1 LVKRAPRERRPFFR
15 FHLAYQIAPTPH
27 RVETRYG
34 IAETNG
40 QIIAPSMEVTMSTLS
55 TKFATGFFLAAA
67 IVAVAPA
74 GSALAQDS
82 EAIRAKCI
90 GLAGNNNL
98 TGNAEDN
105 RGRYRLEVYTNCM
118 RQHGLNP

>member
-1 LVKRAPRERRPFFR
+1 M
-15 FHLAYQIAPTPH
+15 PTL
-27 RVETRYG
+27 T
-34 IAETNG
+34 
-40 QIIAPSMEVTMSTLS
+40 

-67 IVAVAPA
+67 IAAVAPA
-74 GSALAQDS
+74 GPALAQDS

-90 GLAGNNNL
+90 GLAGNNAL

-105 RGRYRLEVYTNCM
+105 RSRARTEVYINCM